1 MPLFHIE
8 LTISLKGSSY
18 RLIIPFLYN
27 ILYSAITIIDKYLE
41 NIATVNLKTAREY
54 KNRLRSFSQF
64 ISEKYRFSIDELIKT
79 MIAESHGV
87 RVDVYDLL
95 SEYITY
101 LHRKGNLSSI
111 TLKGYVNSA
120 RNFLEYTDVEI
131 SPRKLKLKVKMPRV
145 IRQSKEALTK
155 EDIINILHACPNLK
169 IKTYVLFLSA
179 TGCRATEAASIRLC
193 DINFEASK
201 IFIRGE
207 FTKTKTDRHV
217 FLTSEISNQ
226 LKVWL
231 NYKYRL
237 RKVSHYNEM
246 KSLSNENNLMNKT
259 FTEIRTPVQNSE
271 DLIFSSSYHNASIDG
286 LYITLVTAF
295 EKTLDRMGGIY
306 ATYEN
311 SKKRRRKITLHSFR
325 CYVKST
331 ISDLGY
337 GDYSEWFIGHIGS
350 TYYRKNDKEKAELF
364 EKIEPSLTFLDFPSI
379 ERKGADFQ
387 SKIEI
392 LNRENMLL
400 RQVHSENTDAISNL
414 SDQVMKLMTEV
425 QELRTQG

>member
-1 MPLFHIE
+1 
-8 LTISLKGSSY
+8 
-18 RLIIPFLYN
+18 
-27 ILYSAITIIDKYLE
+27 
-41 NIATVNLKTAREY
+41 
-54 KNRLRSFSQF
+54 
-64 ISEKYRFSIDELIKT
+64 
-79 MIAESHGV
+79 MIAESHGSK
-87 RVDVYDLL
+87 VDVYNLL

-101 LHRKGNLSSI
+101 LHRKGSLSSI

-120 RNFLEYTDVEI
+120 RNFLEYADVEI
-131 SPRKLKLKVKMPRV
+131 SPRKLKFKVKMPRV

-226 LKVWL
+226 LKAWL

-237 RKVSHYNEM
+237 RKVSHYNEK
-246 KSLSNENNLMNKT
+246 KSLTNDNNLMNKT

-271 DLIFSSSYHNASIDG
+271 DLIFSSSYHNASING

-325 CYVKST
+325 RYIKST

-337 GDYSEWFIGHIGS
+337 ADYSEYFIGHAGS
-350 TYYRKNDKEKAELF
+350 TYYRKSEKEKYELF
-364 EKIEPSLTFLDFPSI
+364 KKIEPYFTYLDFASL
-379 ERKGADFQ
+379 ERKGSDIQ
-387 SKIEI
+387 TKMDSLEKENQT
-392 LNRENMLL
+392 LKEKYEQDMKSMREDMNN
-400 RQVHSENTDAISNL
+400 QFT
-414 SDQVMKLMTEV
+414 QVMSMIQQNPELAKVKPEV
-425 QELRTQG
+425 LTKKVK